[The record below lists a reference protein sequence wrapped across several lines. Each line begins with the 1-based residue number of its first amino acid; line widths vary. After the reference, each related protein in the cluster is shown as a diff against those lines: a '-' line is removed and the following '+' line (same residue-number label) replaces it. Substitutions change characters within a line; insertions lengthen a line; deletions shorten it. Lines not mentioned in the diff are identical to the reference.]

1 MASSTTSLAEQLA
14 EADAPT
20 REEILAQLSDASC
33 EALLHDWTFWAR
45 PEQLPPDNDDWDVFL
60 LLGGRGSGKTRPCAE
75 IIHQWAEHPGWYLAL
90 VGETSAEVRDV
101 MLEGESGILAT
112 QKPDNPCVYEPSKRR
127 VVWPKTGTWATTF
140 SGDSPDQLRG
150 PNCHGA
156 WVDELCLAAGTMIET
171 QQGTVP
177 IEHIRPGM
185 QVWTRQGLRRVTHA
199 RMTHAAA
206 QVFQLCTEDGRELIG
221 TGNHPIWVEN
231 KGFIPLRNV
240 SSCDIL
246 RVWDKTKTYHEL
258 SSGAASD
265 GGSWETTIKTGE
277 GNSYIESSIRPHMD
291 LSLRA
296 SRYTTKTKTKQ
307 IMPLRIWRD
316 LHGQSISSGIG
327 RAGGTQGHTKNS
339 AKNNTENGP
348 WVRHG
353 NPSLVYAGNV
363 TKTIW
368 EKRLGHSTALIFVD
382 DSITDNFQPIK
393 SHGYAW
399 NASDT
404 LWPQPG
410 MAEHIIFVLRPVS
423 TGGTP
428 VSLQSSRHE
437 GLVSVLSAPSH
448 FAQAIH
454 ARHAVQKPVGINSSP
469 RVRHSVALPGKRP
482 VYNLEVEEVP
492 EYFANGILTHNCK
505 FFYPDDTWNNLEMVL
520 RAGEHPRVVVS
531 TTPRPIP
538 LLKSLIASA
547 RTVVR
552 RYSTYANIANLAPT
566 FIRRILERYEGT
578 RLGRQELHAEILED
592 NPDALWSHSLLDATR
607 VAQPPRVFDA
617 VAIGIDPPGGLVTEC
632 GIVASGRSPDGQG
645 YVLADRSTA
654 GRPEQWARAAWAM
667 AEWLAETYDV
677 RPWLI
682 AEKNHGG
689 EMVRSTLEVARP
701 KGCSFRVELVT
712 ASQGKVA
719 RAEPVVMLYEQGR
732 YHHVGT
738 YPALEDEMTQ
748 WTPLDPS
755 LPSPN
760 RLDGLV
766 WSAHGLKLVGTTLE
780 RAGTW
785 GR

>member
-1 MASSTTSLAEQLA
+1 MAVSSPSLAEQLA
-14 EADAPT
+14 EADPQA
-20 REEILAQLSDASC
+20 REEILAQLSDAAC

-45 PEQLPPDNDDWDVFL
+45 PEQLPPEDDEWDVFL

-75 IIHQWAEHPGWYLAL
+75 IIHQWAENPGWYLAL

-127 VVWPKTGTWATTF
+127 VIWPKTGTWATTF

-156 WVDELCLAAGTMIET
+156 WVDEL
-171 QQGTVP
+171 
-177 IEHIRPGM
+177 
-185 QVWTRQGLRRVTHA
+185 
-199 RMTHAAA
+199 
-206 QVFQLCTEDGRELIG
+206 
-221 TGNHPIWVEN
+221 
-231 KGFIPLRNV
+231 
-240 SSCDIL
+240 
-246 RVWDKTKTYHEL
+246 
-258 SSGAASD
+258 
-265 GGSWETTIKTGE
+265 
-277 GNSYIESSIRPHMD
+277 
-291 LSLRA
+291 
-296 SRYTTKTKTKQ
+296 
-307 IMPLRIWRD
+307 
-316 LHGQSISSGIG
+316 
-327 RAGGTQGHTKNS
+327 
-339 AKNNTENGP
+339 
-348 WVRHG
+348 
-353 NPSLVYAGNV
+353 
-363 TKTIW
+363 
-368 EKRLGHSTALIFVD
+368 
-382 DSITDNFQPIK
+382 
-393 SHGYAW
+393 
-399 NASDT
+399 
-404 LWPQPG
+404 
-410 MAEHIIFVLRPVS
+410 
-423 TGGTP
+423 
-428 VSLQSSRHE
+428 
-437 GLVSVLSAPSH
+437 
-448 FAQAIH
+448 
-454 ARHAVQKPVGINSSP
+454 
-469 RVRHSVALPGKRP
+469 
-482 VYNLEVEEVP
+482 
-492 EYFANGILTHNCK
+492 CK

-607 VAQPPRVFDA
+607 VTQPPRVFDA

-632 GIVASGRSPDGQG
+632 GIVASGRSQDGQG

-654 GRPEQWARAAWAM
+654 GRPEQWATAAWAM
-667 AEWLAETYDV
+667 ALWLAETYDV